1 MSKNIKISLLLI
13 VLFMTAV
20 QFLFINK
27 LTTPRYLSAP
37 ELLVNGFYLFP
48 ESKAFSDF
56 TLVTANNK
64 TINQNDLIGKWTL
77 MYFGFT
83 LCPDECPVAMSLIRN
98 LYATLEKKDFD
109 LSDKQTI
116 LVTIDPENDSPE
128 IVDKYAKAF
137 NQNFIGARSNRPMLL
152 SLATQLNVMVIEPP
166 ITHEAHSID
175 HLENH
180 TNNILLID
188 PQGKF
193 FGFFRPPFDEEKF
206 LLTYQSV
213 VTPR

>member
-1 MSKNIKISLLLI
+1 MSKNIKVSLLLI

-64 TINQNDLIGKWTL
+64 TINQDDLIGKWTL

-83 LCPDECPVAMSLIRN
+83 RCPDECPIAMSLIRN
-98 LYATLEKKDFD
+98 LYSNFR
-109 LSDKQTI
+109 
-116 LVTIDPENDSPE
+116 
-128 IVDKYAKAF
+128 AK
-137 NQNFIGARSNRPMLL
+137 
-152 SLATQLNVMVIEPP
+152 
-166 ITHEAHSID
+166 
-175 HLENH
+175 
-180 TNNILLID
+180 
-188 PQGKF
+188 
-193 FGFFRPPFDEEKF
+193 GF
-206 LLTYQSV
+206 
-213 VTPR
+213 

>member
-1 MSKNIKISLLLI
+1 MSKNIKISLFLI

-37 ELLVNGFYLFP
+37 ELLVNGFYVFP

-56 TLVTANNK
+56 ALMTVNNK
-64 TINQNDLIGKWTL
+64 TINQDDLKGKWTL

-83 LCPDECPVAMSLIRN
+83 RCPDECPVAMSLIRN
-98 LYATLEKKDFD
+98 LYTTLEKKEFDF
-109 LSDKQTI
+109 SDKQTI

-137 NQNFIGARSNRPMLL
+137 NQDFIGARGNRPMLL

-166 ITHEAHSID
+166 VNHQHHSID

-206 LLTYQSV
+206 LLTFQSV

>member
-1 MSKNIKISLLLI
+1 MSKNVKISLLLI

-166 ITHEAHSID
+166 INHEAHSID

>member
-1 MSKNIKISLLLI
+1 MSKNIKISLFLI

-37 ELLVNGFYLFP
+37 ELLVNGFYVFP

-56 TLVTANNK
+56 ALMTANNK
-64 TINQNDLIGKWTL
+64 TINQDDLKGKWTL

-83 LCPDECPVAMSLIRN
+83 RCPDECPVAMSLIRN
-98 LYATLEKKDFD
+98 LYTTLEKKEFD

-137 NQNFIGARSNRPMLL
+137 NQDFIGARGNRPMLL

-166 ITHEAHSID
+166 VNHQHHSID
-175 HLENH
+175 HLEKH
-180 TNNILLID
+180 TYNILLID

-206 LLTYQSV
+206 LLTFQSV

>member
-48 ESKAFSDF
+48 EPKVFSDF
-56 TLVTANNK
+56 TLETANNK
-64 TINQNDLIGKWTL
+64 TINQDDLQGKWTL
-77 MYFGFT
+77 IYFGFT
-83 LCPDECPVAMSLIRN
+83 RCPDECPIAMSLIRN
-98 LYATLEKKDFD
+98 LYSTLEQKNFDF
-109 LSDKQTI
+109 SDQQAM
-116 LVTIDPENDSPE
+116 LVTIDPENDTSE
-128 IVDKYAKAF
+128 IIDKYAKAF
-137 NQNFIGARSNRPMLL
+137 NQNFIGARANRPMLL

-166 ITHEAHSID
+166 SIHAHHSID

-206 LLTYQSV
+206 LLTFQSV